1 MVCHPSFAELQPASE
16 ETAHSQCTAILA
28 FNADCQRLP
37 TAIAVARSSLHLSVP
52 QTASSYVCAGAQG
65 RVFSN
70 REQVPSPAG
79 FPSPSAA
86 APAAGA
92 SALTTILQGLLAQQ
106 QATGGRD
113 PAVNA
118 QVQAVLAAIASSS
131 TSAAPAMPAPPSGV
145 GAASG
150 PGSRRASA
158 GPGLLA
164 TLMQNAASGPGAL
177 QTPGVVSA

>member
-1 MVCHPSFAELQPASE
+1 MLQQLDAHRFVLLLPCPS
-16 ETAHSQCTAILA
+16 LA
-28 FNADCQRLP
+28 LP
-37 TAIAVARSSLHLSVP
+37 
-52 QTASSYVCAGAQG
+52 AGAQG

-70 REQVPSPAG
+70 REAIPSPAG
-79 FPSPSAA
+79 FASPVA
-86 APAAGA
+86 APAASGA

-113 PAVNA
+113 AAVNA
-118 QVQAVLAAIASSS
+118 QVQAVLAAIAGSSAA
-131 TSAAPAMPAPPSGV
+131 AAPAGPAPPSGV

-164 TLMQNAASGPGAL
+164 TLMQNAATGPGSL
-177 QTPGVVSA
+177 QAPGVVSA